1 MRPYRFE
8 VVDTAEGQPHLL
20 GRFRSRAQAR
30 VALRTEW
37 KQWSE
42 LEATPDFLP
51 SLSKLNGGTEF
62 FIHTPSGQEI
72 VYRILEVIG

>member
-8 VVDTAEGQPHLL
+8 VVDSAAGQPHLL
-20 GRFRSRAQAR
+20 GRFPSRAQAR
-30 VALRTEW
+30 KALRTEW

-51 SLSKLNGGTEF
+51 SLSKVNDERQF

-72 VYRILEVIG
+72 VYRIQEVIG